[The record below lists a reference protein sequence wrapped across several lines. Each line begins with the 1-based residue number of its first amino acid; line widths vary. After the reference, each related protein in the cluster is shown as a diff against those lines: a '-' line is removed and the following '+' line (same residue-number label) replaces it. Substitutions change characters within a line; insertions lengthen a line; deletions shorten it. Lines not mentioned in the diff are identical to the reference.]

1 MMQLSAFPII
11 VECFL
16 RVVIL
21 KFYFLLNLIYN
32 FYMYHL
38 IIIFAFFFK
47 FYSLRIN
54 WVQNFIYYLEWKPM
68 VIHVSRNYLHYWIL
82 LAYHCLPKA
91 LNLKHSIF
99 LWKYRLVIVTY
110 VHMDFLFVAIRRT
123 ERPWRKD

>member
-47 FYSLRIN
+47 FYPLRIN
-54 WVQNFIYYLEWKPM
+54 
-68 VIHVSRNYLHYWIL
+68 
-82 LAYHCLPKA
+82 
-91 LNLKHSIF
+91 
-99 LWKYRLVIVTY
+99 
-110 VHMDFLFVAIRRT
+110 
-123 ERPWRKD
+123 